1 MSSPLNFR
9 PANAHSA
16 QVRMHLEVSGT
27 SLPIA
32 QLGPDFLILEQTVH
46 HPATHGE
53 IVLQIDASKSR
64 WKVTLPDGL
73 AAAGQRTAIN
83 G

>member
-1 MSSPLNFR
+1 MSSPLNFP

-32 QLGPDFLILEQTVH
+32 QLGPDSLILEQTAH
-46 HPATHGE
+46 DPATHGE
-53 IVLQIDASKSR
+53 IVLRIDLSKRR
-64 WKVTLPDGL
+64 WKVSLPEGL
-73 AAAGQRTAIN
+73 AAAGQRTSIK